1 MMCPCKDCQARCE
14 HCHANCQKYAA
25 YRQQFDQAQ
34 MLQHMQQ
41 LEHFPK
47 RKQLEQPR
55 IIRQLVPKRNKQSRN
70 P

>member
-34 MLQHMQQ
+34 ML
-41 LEHFPK
+41 K
-47 RKQLEQPR
+47 RLHEQTSYYLGMNR
-55 IIRQLVPKRNKQSRN
+55 YKRSESMKG
-70 P
+70 